1 MGLAAG
7 HDEEKFAPDLTWY
20 MVVHTLFD
28 SPNYCFQKLVAVEYS
43 FEMFAYHNS
52 IKIIHYSNI
61 NSSYYQLLNSSY
73 YQLLNSSYYQL
84 L

>member
-7 HDEEKFAPDLTWY
+7 HDEEKFAPGLTWY

-43 FEMFAYHNS
+43 SEMFACHNS
-52 IKIIHYSNI
+52 IKKHS
-61 NSSYYQLLNSSY
+61 LFKH
-73 YQLLNSSYYQL
+73 
-84 L
+84 